1 MPKIPKDKTLLQVY
15 IDKSLASSLRSLVKM
30 KYESF
35 RGGLSKEVEDALRSW
50 LAAHTSSTQ
59 ILVSKA
65 ANPQPR
71 TARVWEEVK
80 QYLRRKYPKSYPAV
94 ISGMTI
100 PASYIIEA
108 ISSLRGDDERTVRK
122 WITRFEQHHL
132 LKRIGAAAYE
142 VI

>member
-1 MPKIPKDKTLLQVY
+1 MPKIPKNKEMICIY
-15 IDKSLASSLRSLVKM
+15 IDKSLASGLRNLIKM

-50 LAAHTSSTQ
+50 LAAHTSSTHVS
-59 ILVSKA
+59 VSK

-80 QYLRRKYPKSYPAV
+80 QYLRKKYPHSYPAV

-108 ISSLRGDDERTVRK
+108 ICSLRGDDERTIKK